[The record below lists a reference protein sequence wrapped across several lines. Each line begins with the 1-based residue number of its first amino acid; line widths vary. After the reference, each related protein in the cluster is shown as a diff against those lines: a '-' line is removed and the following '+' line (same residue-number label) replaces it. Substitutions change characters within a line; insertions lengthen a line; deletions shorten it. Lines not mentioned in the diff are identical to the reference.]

1 MQSILFMELVY
12 AEDTDTLLCILCPL
26 HSPGLIEAKVALLTH
41 CILHI
46 GSKTISHCFLA
57 LHKYLQCCLIF
68 GPSHSSIC
76 CLQY

>member
-1 MQSILFMELVY
+1 
-12 AEDTDTLLCILCPL
+12 
-26 HSPGLIEAKVALLTH
+26 LIEAKVALLTH

-57 LHKYLQCCLIF
+57 LHKYLPCCLKF

-76 CLQY
+76 RLQY